1 MDLCLKDRVVVVTG
15 GSSGVGL
22 AVVTRL
28 LAEGARVATCARNL
42 ARLEAA
48 TKHLRGGDRVLT
60 AACDVTEPDQ
70 VDAFVDQVTGTL
82 GGLDGLVLN
91 AGRSRMAG
99 FQDTPYRDWIEEFD
113 LKLGGVLHPL
123 TAALPALRVS
133 DQAAVVAINAV
144 LARQP
149 EPRLIA
155 TSAARAG
162 LLNLVRSLATE
173 LASDGVR
180 INSVLL
186 GLIDTGQWRARH
198 ADSAPQED
206 FDHWA
211 AGVARDRGI
220 ALGRFGRPE
229 EVATMVCVL
238 LSPVAGYV
246 TGTSLEVDGGVAR
259 YA

>member
-22 AVVTRL
+22 AVVKRL

-48 TKHLRGGDRVLT
+48 TKDLRAADRVVT
-60 AACDVTEPDQ
+60 AACDVTQPDQ
-70 VDAFVDQVTGTL
+70 VEAFVDQVRSTL
-82 GGLDGLVLN
+82 GGVDGLVLN
-91 AGRSRMAG
+91 AGRSRMAR
-99 FQDTPYRDWIEEFD
+99 FRDTPYGGWMEEFD
-113 LKLGGVLHPL
+113 LKFGGVLHPL
-123 TAALPALRVS
+123 TAALPALRAS

-198 ADSAPQED
+198 AESAPEAD
-206 FDHWA
+206 FDDWA
-211 AGVARDRGI
+211 AGVARDRRI

-229 EVATMVCVL
+229 EVAAMVCVL

-259 YA
+259 YV